1 MRLQSVAAIL
11 ATAVTSVSANPLGQ
25 VSAPDIRQ
33 AKPPYFLL
41 TGDSTVAIG
50 GGWGDGFLS
59 FVKSPADGKN
69 YGKSG
74 ATTVSFRAQGIWD
87 TVIAEVES
95 NKNGF
100 SPIVTIQ
107 FGHNDQK
114 AAANISLEQFQANL
128 ETLANEVTAAGG
140 TPLLM
145 TISKILI
152 TSLTRRTFSG
162 GKVIQNL
169 ENERIRAIAAADAVD
184 ATYLDL
190 NTASTNYINAIGNE
204 NGHKYDLASG
214 DSTHLNSAG
223 GIVFGRLVADLLLE
237 KRTDLTEFIIENKAL
252 SDKIKDGEFATGDE
266 TD

>member
-1 MRLQSVAAIL
+1 MRVQNIAAAL
-11 ATAVTSVSANPLGQ
+11 ATALTSVSAIPFGQ
-25 VSAPDIRQ
+25 LSAPEARD

-41 TGDSTVAIG
+41 TGDSTVAIN
-50 GGWGDGFLS
+50 GGWGNGLLS
-59 FVKSPADGKN
+59 FLQSPADGKN

-74 ATTVSFRAQGIWD
+74 ATTVSFRAAGIWN
-87 TVIAEVES
+87 TVIGEVKA
-95 NKNGF
+95 NKDAF

-114 AAANISLEQFQANL
+114 AAANISQEQFQANL
-128 ETLANEVTAAGG
+128 EALANEVTAAGG
-140 TPLLM
+140 TP
-145 TISKILI
+145 ILI

-169 ENERIRAIAAADAVD
+169 ENERLRAIAAAEAVG

-214 DSTHLNSAG
+214 DSTHLNPAG
-223 GIVFGRLVADLLLE
+223 EIVFGRLVVDLLLE
-237 KRTDLTEFIIENKAL
+237 KRTDLVEFFKENNAL
-252 SDKIKDGEFATGDE
+252 SDKIKNGEFATGDE

>member
-1 MRLQSVAAIL
+1 MRIQAIL
-11 ATAVTSVSANPLGQ
+11 ATAVATVSAIPFQ
-25 VSAPDIRQ
+25 PSALEPRQ
-33 AKPPYFLL
+33 DKPPYFLL
-41 TGDSTVAIG
+41 TGDSTVAVN

-59 FVKSPADGKN
+59 FIEAPADGKN

-87 TVIAEVES
+87 TVIGEVEA
-95 NKNGF
+95 NKDDF

-114 AAANISLEQFQANL
+114 AAANISLDRFQKNL

-140 TPLLM
+140 TP
-145 TISKILI
+145 ILI
-152 TSLTRRTFSG
+152 TSLTRRAFSG

-169 ENERIRAIAAADAVD
+169 ENERVRAIAAAEAVG

-190 NTASTNYINAIGNE
+190 NTASTDYVNAIGNA
-204 NGHKYDLASG
+204 NGKLYDLSSG
-214 DSTHLNSAG
+214 DSTHLNTAG
-223 GIVFGRLVADLLLE
+223 EVVFGRLVADLLLE
-237 KRTDLTEFIIENKAL
+237 KRTDLAEYFKVNKAL
-252 SDKIKDGEFATGDE
+252 SDKIKNGEFATGDE

>member
-1 MRLQSVAAIL
+1 MRVSQALSVV
-11 ATAVTSVSANPLGQ
+11 ATAFTTVSAVPFSPF
-25 VSAPDIRQ
+25 SAPQIRD

-50 GGWGDGFLS
+50 GGWGNGFLS
-59 FVKSPADGKN
+59 FVESPADGKN

-87 TVIAEVES
+87 TVIGEVEA
-95 NKNGF
+95 NKDAF

-114 AAANISLEQFQANL
+114 AAANISADQFQANL
-128 ETLANEVTAAGG
+128 EKLANEVTAAGG
-140 TPLLM
+140 TP
-145 TISKILI
+145 ILI

-169 ENERIRAIAAADAVD
+169 ETERLRAIAAAEAVG

-214 DSTHLNSAG
+214 DSTHLNTAG
-223 GIVFGRLVADLLLE
+223 ETVFGRLVADLLLE
-237 KRTDLTEFIIENKAL
+237 KRTDLATYIRENKAI
-252 SDKIKDGEFATGDE
+252 SDKIKAGEFATGDE

>member
-1 MRLQSVAAIL
+1 MRLQNIVATL
-11 ATAVTSVSANPLGQ
+11 VTAVTSVSAIRFGQ
-25 VSAPDIRQ
+25 ASATETRQ

-41 TGDSTVAIG
+41 TGDSTVAIN
-50 GGWGDGFLS
+50 GGWGNGFLS
-59 FVKSPADGKN
+59 FVESPADGKN

-74 ATTVSFRAQGIWD
+74 ATTVSFRAQGIWN
-87 TVIAEVES
+87 TVIAEVKA
-95 NKNGF
+95 NKDAF

-114 AAANISLEQFQANL
+114 AAANISPEQFQTNL

-140 TPLLM
+140 T
-145 TISKILI
+145 TVLI

-162 GKVIQNL
+162 GKVVQNL
-169 ENERIRAIAAADAVD
+169 ETERLKAIAAAEVVG

-204 NGHKYDLASG
+204 NGHKFDLASG
-214 DSTHLNSAG
+214 DATHLNPAG
-223 GIVFGRLVADLLLE
+223 EIVFGRLVADLLLE
-237 KRTDLTEFIIENKAL
+237 KRTDLAEFIKENKVL
-252 SDKIKDGEFATGDE
+252 SDKIKNGEFATGDE

>member
-1 MRLQSVAAIL
+1 MRVSQALSVV
-11 ATAVTSVSANPLGQ
+11 ATAFTTVSAVPF
-25 VSAPDIRQ
+25 S
-33 AKPPYFLL
+33 
-41 TGDSTVAIG
+41 
-50 GGWGDGFLS
+50 WGNGFLS
-59 FVKSPADGKN
+59 FVESPADGKN

-74 ATTVSFRAQGIWD
+74 ATTVSFRAQGIWN
-87 TVIAEVES
+87 TVIGEVEA
-95 NKNGF
+95 NKEAF

-114 AAANISLEQFQANL
+114 AAANISADQFQANL
-128 ETLANEVTAAGG
+128 EKLANEVTAAGG
-140 TPLLM
+140 TP
-145 TISKILI
+145 ILI

-169 ENERIRAIAAADAVD
+169 ETERLRAIAAAEAVG

-223 GIVFGRLVADLLLE
+223 EVVFGRLVADLLLE
-237 KRTDLTEFIIENKAL
+237 KRTDLAVYIRENKAL
-252 SDKIKDGEFATGDE
+252 SDKIKAGEFATGDE